1 MNGLAEFF
9 RTLGPARLAA
19 MATVAAIVIGF
30 FILII
35 TRVTT
40 PNMALLFSGLDPAD
54 SAKIV
59 QRLESQNIPYKL
71 TGNGGSIM
79 VPEDQVLRL
88 RVDIA
93 GQGLA
98 SGGGSIGN
106 EIFDR
111 NDSLG
116 TTSFVQNINR
126 LRALEGELARTIQ
139 SMDRVI
145 SARIHIVMP
154 ERRLFSNESRD
165 ATASIF
171 VKTKNGRLSRAQI
184 QAVQNLVS
192 AAVPDLQPERISI
205 VDQRGSLLARGSAE
219 SAEGMMAASMAERKI
234 SLENRLRQ
242 QVESLLEKTVG
253 LGKVRA
259 EVSTELDLN
268 RFTSNS
274 EIYDPD
280 GQVII
285 SQSISESSNSRQE
298 NADQAEIS
306 VANNLPDADAATE
319 EPGIKNQS
327 SDTNTQETT
336 NYAISKTLRT
346 EIHEGGSLKKI
357 SIAVLVDGTYQDQG
371 EDSPPV
377 YQARSDEELE
387 QLETLVKT
395 AIGFDEERGDT
406 VSVINMQFAEVDY
419 GAELA
424 EEGLFSFG
432 KGDLKWG
439 IELGL
444 LTILGILVI
453 LFGLRPL
460 ISYMTA
466 PAGEGLVAAGPAQLP
481 PGEEAAQLPDGTDQ
495 PAALAAP
502 DNTAVVSTEHGDVYI
517 PKDDEGKTLTARQV
531 AEKQGIESA
540 IDVASVEGKL
550 QATAVKKVG
559 ELVERHPDEAAAVV
573 REWLY
578 G

>member
-1 MNGLAEFF
+1 VNGLAEFF